1 MSYPARISGCKIYI
15 ILRFMQKEPLTT
27 TPVSDNKKSPD
38 CVKDISFEYQDK
50 ELRSE
55 SVP

>member
-1 MSYPARISGCKIYI
+1 
-15 ILRFMQKEPLTT
+15 MQKEPLTT